1 MEGARNRER
10 PSYVAL
16 ELGLEGQLPL
26 LLCQAFLWNNLQ
38 TCTIL
43 SVLTPP
49 LHSQFCSY
57 TELAWGDRPYHLA
70 SPCNPVPPSPP
81 IAQAETIARKSA
93 PPCILPGAHI
103 LLAFLSLRGPKVSWE
118 TFGGRPLMPARA
130 AVSFGQLVG
139 VCRPGVDVG
148 WPLCDLRHLRE
159 AMSSALTTILNLH
172 WSDGVGSL
180 LETPYRPTHKLL
192 MASLF
197 LGSQLHSVHSLGC
210 KFEGEQQPQQSHSPL
225 MVNVTW
231 KRLSM
236 VGHQPC
242 PELQSFLNRSQGS
255 VGPRWAAAGP
265 AAI

>member
-1 MEGARNRER
+1 MHLPVTLPHPAR
-10 PSYVAL
+10 
-16 ELGLEGQLPL
+16 QLPRPRL
-26 LLCQAFLWNNLQ
+26 LPESQLQ
-38 TCTIL
+38 PVSSLGHTFFWHFSAC
-43 SVLTPP
+43 VV
-49 LHSQFCSY
+49 QK
-57 TELAWGDRPYHLA
+57 
-70 SPCNPVPPSPP
+70 SPM
-81 IAQAETIARKSA
+81 
-93 PPCILPGAHI
+93 
-103 LLAFLSLRGPKVSWE
+103 
-118 TFGGRPLMPARA
+118 RPLMPARA

-180 LETPYRPTHKLL
+180 LETPYHPTHKLL

-197 LGSQLHSVHSLGC
+197 LGSQLHPVHSLGC
-210 KFEGEQQPQQSHSPL
+210 KFEGKQQPQQSHSPL

-236 VGHQPC
+236 VGRQPC